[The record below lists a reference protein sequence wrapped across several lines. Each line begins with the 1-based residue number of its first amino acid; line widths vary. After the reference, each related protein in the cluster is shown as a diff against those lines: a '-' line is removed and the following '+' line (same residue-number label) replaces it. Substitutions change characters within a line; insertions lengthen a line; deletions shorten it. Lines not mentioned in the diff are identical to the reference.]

1 MSSRAAEFASAIL
14 IGVLAG
20 VFAGAYLIIMPY
32 GTADDCLAQP
42 NGDAPQGQ
50 HWYYRI
56 DRGTKRHCWYLKG
69 QGEKVAR
76 AASPERAAPAKT
88 ASPKTDVTAQRSVA
102 DARAE
107 LPSRARIEDDT
118 SAFATRPAP
127 APVIANA
134 AASAAN
140 TAAADDNG
148 TGSNVM
154 SRWPEPTGVN
164 STADTPP
171 EPPSV
176 VVADNTQPGPTA
188 AAPMTSAPMTSAP
201 MTSAPVTTQTT
212 MSAAPADV
220 AAAAPTAASTA
231 TASTAVEK
239 YSGSLQELLMVA
251 FAALALA
258 GLTGSA
264 VYRLASLRHAKRRY
278 NASRRSADWQAPK
291 KKRRAPPAKMKPEH
305 VAPSGEFATQANFVP
320 QTNFAP
326 RREFAP
332 RANFAPENF
341 TPEPVSEYAPSE
353 YAPRTNFVPQD
364 PVSEY
369 APKSKFSHAGAQTQ
383 SNDNFQAIEELL
395 MRLAK

>member
-1 MSSRAAEFASAIL
+1 MSGRAAELASAIL
-14 IGVLAG
+14 IGVLVG

-32 GTADDCLAQP
+32 GTADDCLAEP
-42 NGDAPQGQ
+42 KGDAPQGQ

-69 QGEKVAR
+69 QGERVAR
-76 AASPERAAPAKT
+76 AASPERAAPART
-88 ASPKTDVTAQRSVA
+88 ASSKTESSKTESSKTEMTAQRSVA
-102 DARAE
+102 DAHAE

-118 SAFATRPAP
+118 SAFATKPAP
-127 APVIANA
+127 APIIANA
-134 AASAAN
+134 AAPAAN

-148 TGSNVM
+148 AGSNVM

-171 EPPSV
+171 EQPPV
-176 VVADNTQPGPTA
+176 VVADNTQPDRTA
-188 AAPMTSAPMTSAP
+188 AAPMTAAPMTAAP
-201 MTSAPVTTQTT
+201 
-212 MSAAPADV
+212 MSAAPADAP
-220 AAAAPTAASTA
+220 AAVPE
-231 TASTAVEK
+231 TASTAVGK
-239 YSGSLQELLMVA
+239 YSGSLQELLVVA

-278 NASRRSADWQAPK
+278 DASRRSADWQAPK
-291 KKRRAPPAKMKPEH
+291 KKRKARPAKMTPEH
-305 VAPSGEFATQANFVP
+305 FAPSAELATPANFAP

-332 RANFAPENF
+332 RANFAPKNFAPKNFAPENF
-341 TPEPVSEYAPSE
+341 APEPVAE
-353 YAPRTNFVPQD
+353 YAPRANFVPQD

-369 APKSKFSHAGAQTQ
+369 APKPRFSHAGAQTQ
-383 SNDNFQAIEELL
+383 SNDNFEAIEELL

>member
-42 NGDAPQGQ
+42 NSDAPQGQ

-88 ASPKTDVTAQRSVA
+88 ASSKTEMAAQRSVA
-102 DARAE
+102 DAHAE
-107 LPSRARIEDDT
+107 LPSPARIEDDT
-118 SAFATRPAP
+118 SAFATRSGPAP
-127 APVIANA
+127 IIANA
-134 AASAAN
+134 AAN
-140 TAAADDNG
+140 TADDNG

-164 STADTPP
+164 STADKPP
-171 EPPSV
+171 ESPPV
-176 VVADNTQPGPTA
+176 IVADNTQPDPTA
-188 AAPMTSAPMTSAP
+188 GAP
-201 MTSAPVTTQTT
+201 MTSAPVTTQT

-220 AAAAPTAASTA
+220 ATAPAAASTA
-231 TASTAVEK
+231 VGK
-239 YSGSLQELLMVA
+239 YSGSLQELLVVA

-258 GLTGSA
+258 GLSGSA

-278 NASRRSADWQAPK
+278 DASRRSADWQAPK
-291 KKRRAPPAKMKPEH
+291 KKRKARPANMTPEH
-305 VAPSGEFATQANFVP
+305 VAPSAEFATQA
-320 QTNFAP
+320 NFAP

-332 RANFAPENF
+332 RANFAPE
-341 TPEPVSEYAPSE
+341 PVAE
-353 YAPRTNFVPQD
+353 YAPRANFVPQD

-369 APKSKFSHAGAQTQ
+369 APKPKFSHAGAQTQ
-383 SNDNFQAIEELL
+383 SNDNFEAIEELL

>member
-1 MSSRAAEFASAIL
+1 MRMSSRAAEFASAIL

-42 NGDAPQGQ
+42 NGDAPEGQ

-88 ASPKTDVTAQRSVA
+88 ASPKTEIAAQRSVA

-127 APVIANA
+127 APIIANA

-154 SRWPEPTGVN
+154 SRWPEPTGVS

-188 AAPMTSAPMTSAP
+188 AAPVTSAPV
-201 MTSAPVTTQTT
+201 TSAPVTTQTT

-305 VAPSGEFATQANFVP
+305 VAPSPEFATQANFVP

-353 YAPRTNFVPQD
+353 YAPRANFVPQD

>member
-88 ASPKTDVTAQRSVA
+88 ASSKTESSKTEIAAQRSVA
-102 DARAE
+102 DAHAE

-127 APVIANA
+127 APIMANA
-134 AASAAN
+134 AAN

-164 STADTPP
+164 STADKPP
-171 EPPSV
+171 ESPPV
-176 VVADNTQPGPTA
+176 IVADNTQPDPTA
-188 AAPMTSAPMTSAP
+188 AAPMTPTP
-201 MTSAPVTTQTT
+201 VTSAPVATQT

-220 AAAAPTAASTA
+220 AAPAPAAASTA
-231 TASTAVEK
+231 ATSTAVGK
-239 YSGSLQELLMVA
+239 YSGSLQELLVVA

-258 GLTGSA
+258 GLSGSA

-278 NASRRSADWQAPK
+278 DASRRSADWQAPK
-291 KKRRAPPAKMKPEH
+291 KKRKARPAKMTPEH
-305 VAPSGEFATQANFVP
+305 VAPSAEFATQANFAP

-332 RANFAPENF
+332 RADFAPE
-341 TPEPVSEYAPSE
+341 PVAE
-353 YAPRTNFVPQD
+353 YAPRANFVPQD

-369 APKSKFSHAGAQTQ
+369 APKPKFSHTGAQTQ
-383 SNDNFQAIEELL
+383 SNDNFEAIEELL

>member
-1 MSSRAAEFASAIL
+1 MRMSSRAAEFASAIL

-20 VFAGAYLIIMPY
+20 VFAGAYLIVMPY

-76 AASPERAAPAKT
+76 AASPERATPAKT

-127 APVIANA
+127 APIIANA

-171 EPPSV
+171 ESPPM

-188 AAPMTSAPMTSAP
+188 AAPIASAPT
-201 MTSAPVTTQTT
+201 TSAPVTTQT

-231 TASTAVEK
+231 TASMAVEK
-239 YSGSLQELLMVA
+239 YSGSLQELLVVA

-291 KKRRAPPAKMKPEH
+291 KKRKARPAQMKPEH
-305 VAPSGEFATQANFVP
+305 VAPSAEFATQANFAP

-341 TPEPVSEYAPSE
+341 TPEPVSEYAPR
-353 YAPRTNFVPQD
+353 ANFVPPQD

-369 APKSKFSHAGAQTQ
+369 APKPKFSHAGAQTQ
-383 SNDNFQAIEELL
+383 SNDNFEAIEELL

>member
-88 ASPKTDVTAQRSVA
+88 ASPKTEIAAQRPVA

-127 APVIANA
+127 APIIANA

-154 SRWPEPTGVN
+154 SRWPEPTGVS

-188 AAPMTSAPMTSAP
+188 AAPV
-201 MTSAPVTTQTT
+201 TSAPVTTQT

-220 AAAAPTAASTA
+220 TAPVPETTTAAAG
-231 TASTAVEK
+231 K

-278 NASRRSADWQAPK
+278 DASRRSADWQAPK

-305 VAPSGEFATQANFVP
+305 VAPSAEFATQANFVP

-332 RANFAPENF
+332 RANLAPENF
-341 TPEPVSEYAPSE
+341 TPEPVSE

-369 APKSKFSHAGAQTQ
+369 APKPKFSHAGAQTQ

>member
-1 MSSRAAEFASAIL
+1 MRMSSRAAEFASAIL

-88 ASPKTDVTAQRSVA
+88 ASPKTEIAAQRPVA

-127 APVIANA
+127 APINA

-154 SRWPEPTGVN
+154 SRWPEPTGVS

-201 MTSAPVTTQTT
+201 VTTQT

-258 GLTGSA
+258 GLIGSA

-305 VAPSGEFATQANFVP
+305 VAPSPEFATQANFVP

-353 YAPRTNFVPQD
+353 YAPRANFVPQD

>member
-88 ASPKTDVTAQRSVA
+88 ASPKTEIAAQRPVA

-127 APVIANA
+127 APIIANA

-154 SRWPEPTGVN
+154 SRWPEPTGVS

-188 AAPMTSAPMTSAP
+188 AAPMTSAPVTSAP
-201 MTSAPVTTQTT
+201 MTSVPVTTQT
-212 MSAAPADV
+212 MSVAPADV
-220 AAAAPTAASTA
+220 TAPVPETTTAAAG
-231 TASTAVEK
+231 K

-278 NASRRSADWQAPK
+278 DASRRSADWQAPK

-305 VAPSGEFATQANFVP
+305 VAPSAEFATQANFVP

-332 RANFAPENF
+332 RANLAPENF
-341 TPEPVSEYAPSE
+341 TPEPVSE

-369 APKSKFSHAGAQTQ
+369 APKPKFSHAGAQTQ
-383 SNDNFQAIEELL
+383 SNDNFEAIEELL

>member
-20 VFAGAYLIIMPY
+20 VFAGTYLIIMPY

-42 NGDAPQGQ
+42 HGDAPQGQ

-69 QGEKVAR
+69 QGEKIAR
-76 AASPERAAPAKT
+76 AASPERATPAKT
-88 ASPKTDVTAQRSVA
+88 ASPKTEMAAQRTVA
-102 DARAE
+102 DAHAE

-127 APVIANA
+127 AVPIVAN
-134 AASAAN
+134 ASAAN
-140 TAAADDNG
+140 TAATDDNSA
-148 TGSNVM
+148 GSNVM

-171 EPPSV
+171 EPPPV
-176 VVADNTQPGPTA
+176 VVADNTQPNPTA
-188 AAPMTSAPMTSAP
+188 AAPMTSAPVTSAP
-201 MTSAPVTTQTT
+201 MTSAPVTTQT
-212 MSAAPADV
+212 MSAAQAD
-220 AAAAPTAASTA
+220 AAAAPAAASAAA
-231 TASTAVEK
+231 TSTAVEK

-258 GLTGSA
+258 GLIGSA

-278 NASRRSADWQAPK
+278 DASRRSVDWQAPK
-291 KKRRAPPAKMKPEH
+291 KKRRAPPSKMKPEH
-305 VAPSGEFATQANFVP
+305 VAPSAEFATQANFVP

-332 RANFAPENF
+332 KANFV
-341 TPEPVSEYAPSE
+341 PEPVSEYAPR
-353 YAPRTNFVPQD
+353 PNFVPQD

-369 APKSKFSHAGAQTQ
+369 APKPRFSHTGAQAQ
-383 SNDNFQAIEELL
+383 SNDNFEAIEELL

>member
-1 MSSRAAEFASAIL
+1 MRMSSRAAEFASAIL

-42 NGDAPQGQ
+42 NGDASQGQ

-76 AASPERAAPAKT
+76 AASLERAAPAKT
-88 ASPKTDVTAQRSVA
+88 ASPKTEIAAQRPVA

-148 TGSNVM
+148 AGSNVM
-154 SRWPEPTGVN
+154 SRWPEPTGVS

-188 AAPMTSAPMTSAP
+188 AAPVTSAPV
-201 MTSAPVTTQTT
+201 TSAPVTTQTT

-353 YAPRTNFVPQD
+353 YAPRANFVPQD